1 MPFSRRKFLASV
13 AGIPLLLCLP
23 GRAFAA
29 VNIHKKAGEVRING
43 RLATESSII
52 KAGDKVTVPAD
63 GEVAI
68 SIGEDAFLLRGGTTL
83 ETEAGDNAAVTGLRL
98 VTGAMLAVFGKRQI
112 PAYIA
117 TSMAT
122 IGIRGTAVY
131 LSLQP
136 HAMYG
141 CTCYGDTEVQ
151 ILDSSEIE
159 QISATHHHP
168 YEIAANSQN
177 VMTMREMPIKDH
189 TDDELR
195 MLESYVG
202 RKPAFDM

>member
-1 MPFSRRKFLASV
+1 MT
-13 AGIPLLLCLP
+13 
-23 GRAFAA
+23 
-29 VNIHKKAGEVRING
+29 GEVRVNG
-43 RLATESSII
+43 KLVTSAAVI
-52 KAGDKVTVPAD
+52 KAGDKIS
-63 GEVAI
+63 VAANGNVAV

-83 ETEAGDNAAVTGLRL
+83 ETEAGGNAAITGLRL
-98 VTGAMLAVFGKRQI
+98 LSGAMLAVFGKRQA
-112 PAYIA
+112 PAYIV

-136 HAMYG
+136 HSMYG
-141 CTCYGDTEVQ
+141 CTCYGETEVH

-159 QISATHHHP
+159 QVGATHHHP

-177 VMTMREMPIKDH
+177 VMAMREMPIKDH

-195 MLESYVG
+195 MLEGLVG
-202 RKPAFDM
+202 RKPPFDI